1 MRIVGILSHA
11 NGDGRTTLAANL
23 AVRATIQGI
32 PDVVAVD
39 ADPGGDLAAWGNRRG
54 DKAPTVVAACNGALS
69 KALDDCRSGGAGIAL
84 VDLPASG
91 LMPMEDLVAPCDF
104 FAIPVRPHADS
115 IEGAGKA
122 VDLVERQGK
131 PFVFIVNAGSQDDDE
146 TSQCIMALAQHGTLA
161 TVIVPKDDA
170 FPTAMAAGQ
179 SVAEDESDDRSGPEI
194 ARLWHYLDGRMAK
207 VLKDA
212 PAPGSAVPVDNRRR
226 FPRWSLAQPI
236 TVTWADAEWDGTLV
250 DVSAGGAAID
260 CPILANPG
268 ERLSLRLDHVGTLA
282 AEVRHVTGTRIG
294 VRFLAPS
301 NETWR
306 VVKHFTEL
314 LQVGKG

>member
-23 AVRATIQGI
+23 AVRAMIQGT
-32 PDVVAVD
+32 PGVVAVD
-39 ADPGGDLAAWGNRRG
+39 ADPDGDLSAWGSRRG
-54 DKAPTVVAACNGALS
+54 GKAPNVLTARNGALS
-69 KALDDCRSGGAGIAL
+69 KALDDCRNGGADIVL

-91 LMPMEDLVAPCDF
+91 RAPMEDLVASCDF
-104 FAIPVRPHADS
+104 LAIPVRPNADS
-115 IEGAGKA
+115 IEGAGKS

-131 PFVFIVNAGSQDDDE
+131 PFVFVVNAGSQDDDE

-170 FPTAMAAGQ
+170 FPAAMSAGR
-179 SVAEDESDDRSGPEI
+179 SVAEDERDDGSGPEI

-207 VLKDA
+207 VLKDV
-212 PAPGSAVPVDNRRR
+212 PPPGTAMPVDNRRR
-226 FPRWSLAQPI
+226 FPRWTLAQPV

-250 DVSAGGAAID
+250 DVSAGGAAIN

-268 ERLSLRLDHVGTLA
+268 EQVSLHLDHVGTLS
-282 AEVRHVTGTRIG
+282 AEVRHITGTRIG

-301 NETWR
+301 KETWR

-314 LQVGKG
+314 LQGGAR